1 MDLAKD
7 PSITK
12 NIRSSNKPSLD
23 MKPYL
28 SLFILS
34 VIFSATAFA
43 DEPKPPRIFLDKS
56 ERVVM
61 FQLNRLSNE
70 QLLLVPRATDDPK
83 YRPVFAAILSR
94 PGLARQERQQAALGL
109 SVINETSPATELLA
123 AIAAFDESDKQQQE
137 VGRQLAAM
145 LMSQSKKDLAGQE
158 AALVEATVA
167 SASMLRSV
175 GFAALIAADRSDR
188 SWELAQATP
197 QSKLDYLRAISLL
210 PDPQLR
216 ASQRSHVIELF
227 KAGQSEEQQRAAIR
241 ALRSIPVDQAD
252 TFQRVAKTIAQKPL
266 VAEAVAT
273 LLKIPKGDRTP
284 SVAQQVVAEL
294 MKQAEATPAAE
305 RTKPAFLNAM
315 QLVDQLIGLM
325 PVEMARDVRKR
336 LSEISV
342 RVVQIHA
349 VEEEM
354 RYDIPYFA
362 VQAGSDVQVVLVNE
376 DLMPHNLVI
385 TTPGDLKEVAELGS
399 AMDASAG
406 PSGKMHVPDSEKV
419 LFSTSMVGAHQREA
433 ITFTAPQQ
441 PGEYPYVCTFPRHW
455 MRMYG
460 VMVVVEDLDLWLKNP
475 VEPEDPIGNDRAFV
489 KSWSVGDFEQDLDL
503 ALRGRSPEIG
513 KRIFTEAS
521 CAQCHKMHGEGGAVG
536 PDLTDVVERWKGDRL
551 GVLQE
556 ILDPSHKID
565 PKYVVHVVLTLDG
578 KAISGI
584 VVAEDKK
591 TISVLAN
598 PESKD
603 PTVIDRDDID
613 LINKSSQSM
622 MPKALLDRFTQDEIY
637 ELMSY
642 LEAEAS
648 K

>member
-1 MDLAKD
+1 MKLHALTLCIVLFALA
-7 PSITK
+7 T
-12 NIRSSNKPSLD
+12 
-23 MKPYL
+23 
-28 SLFILS
+28 
-34 VIFSATAFA
+34 TAAAA
-43 DEPKPPRIFLDKS
+43 DPKPPRIFLDKS

-70 QLLLVPRATDDPK
+70 QLVMVPRATDDPK
-83 YRPVFAAILSR
+83 YKPVFATILTRGGLSR
-94 PGLARQERQQAALGL
+94 QDRQQAAEGL
-109 SVINETSPATELLA
+109 AVLNGTSPATELLA
-123 AIAAFDESDKQQQE
+123 AISGLDESDSEEKE

-145 LMSQSKKDLAGQE
+145 LLAQSSADLADQKQ
-158 AALVEATVA
+158 ALIDAVA
-167 SASMLRSV
+167 SDSAMLRAV
-175 GFAALIAADRSDR
+175 GYAGLIAGDQSDQA
-188 SWELAQATP
+188 WELATASSD
-197 QSKLDYLRAISLL
+197 SKLDYLHSISLL
-210 PDPQLR
+210 PKPKLR
-216 ASQRSHVIELF
+216 SSQRAHVIELF
-227 KAGQSEEQQRAAIR
+227 EQSKEKEMRRAAIG
-241 ALRSIPVDQAD
+241 ALRSIPADQAD
-252 TFQRVAKTIAQKPL
+252 TFSRVAKTIAEKPL
-266 VAEAVAT
+266 VAEAVST
-273 LLKIPKGDRTP
+273 LLKVPADDRDP
-284 SVAQQVVAEL
+284 SIAQQVVAKL
-294 MKQAEATPAAE
+294 MQLAEATPAAD

-325 PVEMARDVRKR
+325 PVDQARAVRKR
-336 LSEISV
+336 LSEIAV

-354 RYDIPYFA
+354 RYDVPYFV
-362 VQAGSDVQVVLVNE
+362 VQAGSEVQVVLINE

-399 AMDASAG
+399 AMDSTPG
-406 PSGKMHVPDSEKV
+406 PSGKMHVPDSDKV
-419 LFSTSMVGAHQREA
+419 LHSTSMVGAHQREA
-433 ITFTAPQQ
+433 LTFTAPEQ

-475 VEPEDPIGNDRAFV
+475 VEPKDPIGNDRAFI
-489 KSWSVGDFEQDLDL
+489 KSWTVDDFKQDLDL

-536 PDLTDVVERWKGDRL
+536 PDLTDVVARWKGDRL

-584 VVAEDKK
+584 VVEEDKK
-591 TISVLAN
+591 TISLLAN
-598 PESKD
+598 PESKE

-613 LINKSSQSM
+613 IMNKSSQSM
-622 MPKALLDRFTQDEIY
+622 MPKALMDRFTQDEIY

-642 LEAEAS
+642 LESAEAA
-648 K
+648 KP